1 MKAVLIALFIYSAV
15 LTLASVYKSFSSYF
29 EMDYIDAVVDGP
41 VMWVLLL
48 VVTVVRLCMPKG
60 KAARKRAEKREQRK
74 QAYRAK
80 SDRYVQKTVKRIVKH
95 AKKRETRCNYEDF
108 YDLNVSRCGQFV
120 GDGIEGWSSLEVSEP
135 ANEWI
140 NKRFDALMLYEHDR
154 TAGELKKLMVRVD
167 ETYMRAHDNCED
179 YIKENKDR
187 ELYSLHP

>member
-120 GDGIEGWSSLEVSEP
+120 GDGIEGWSALEVSEP
-135 ANEWI
+135 VNEWL
-140 NKRFDALMLYEHDR
+140 NKRFEKLMYHDHDR
-154 TAGELKKLMVRVD
+154 TVEELRKYLVCVNEEYARAHNIPDK
-167 ETYMRAHDNCED
+167 YMRE
-179 YIKENKDR
+179 IRTR
-187 ELYSLHP
+187 ELYSLNK